1 MDQIPEATTY
11 KVVGGWDGKSSQ
23 AAIVR
28 IWKTKDKKLI
38 DNIESSIDLLK
49 DVRNST
55 SFEPFHQTHELP

>member
-49 DVRNST
+49 DVRI
-55 SFEPFHQTHELP
+55 FLLAFPL